1 MGYTEK
7 WRLNA
12 RDLEENR
19 NDLDYANSQPN
30 ENELK
35 DLFKKNTSDIEK
47 QLQWFNHFVD
57 YVGNVDSN
65 LYNEACEYADKCED
79 C

>member
-12 RDLEENR
+12 RDLEEER

-30 ENELK
+30 ENEL
-35 DLFKKNTSDIEK
+35 TMEK
-47 QLQWFNHFVD
+47 QLAWFNHFVD
-57 YVGNVDSN
+57 YVNQVDPN
-65 LYNEACEYADKCED
+65 IYNEACEYSDNAEESV
-79 C
+79 

>member
-12 RDLEENR
+12 IDLEENR

-30 ENELK
+30 ENELEK
-35 DLFKKNTSDIEK
+35 LEK
-47 QLQWFNHFVD
+47 QLEWFNHFVD
-57 YVGNVDSN
+57 YVGNVNSN
-65 LYNEACEYADKCED
+65 LYNEACEYADGENN
-79 C
+79 

>member
-30 ENELK
+30 ENELEK
-35 DLFKKNTSDIEK
+35 LEK
-47 QLQWFNHFVD
+47 QLEWFNHFVD
-57 YVGNVDSN
+57 YVGNVNSN
-65 LYNEACEYADKCED
+65 LYNEACEYADGENN
-79 C
+79 